1 MAMSLGGGG
10 ESIADQPTAQALIFA
25 ISGLTR
31 TVQVAQVGF
40 AFTLGVFFIF
50 AGFVI
55 NTNSIPSYY
64 APAKY
69 ASFIKVPPSAMF
81 ILLCVCVRAH
91 LIFRLCLITRSTAS
105 RRWCTTSLWGA
116 W

>member
-1 MAMSLGGGG
+1 
-10 ESIADQPTAQALIFA
+10 
-25 ISGLTR
+25 
-31 TVQVAQVGF
+31 VAQVGF

-69 ASFIKVPPSAMF
+69 ASFIKVPHQF
-81 ILLCVCVRAH
+81 
-91 LIFRLCLITRSTAS
+91 
-105 RRWCTTSLWGA
+105 
-116 W
+116 